1 MVASFILLTQHNQL
15 KYYSKRGI
23 LQIID
28 VEYFNLKY
36 YPSFGYFVSLNE
48 ITKRYKLIKNIIE
61 LKGKRINTIASFNST
76 M

>member
-1 MVASFILLTQHNQL
+1 MVACFILLTQHNQL

-61 LKGKRINTIASFNST
+61 LNGKKNIVLASSNTVE
-76 M
+76 

>member
-1 MVASFILLTQHNQL
+1 MVACFILLTQHNQL

-36 YPSFGYFVSLNE
+36 YPSFGYFVFLNE

-61 LKGKRINTIASFNST
+61 LKGKRINIIASFNSI